1 MTGAFEWAAYEEA
14 HVRLDTNDLLVIFS
28 DGISEA
34 QNAVGEEYG
43 EDRLVQLAVVNRELD
58 ADDLL
63 NQVFDEVDRWSGATE
78 RGDDQTLVILKRE
91 GNS

>member
-14 HVRLDTNDLLVIFS
+14 YVRLERDDLLVIFS

-34 QNAVGEEYG
+34 QNVTGEEYG
-43 EDRLVQLAVVNRELD
+43 EDRLVQLAVEHRGLN

-63 NQVFDEVDRWSGATE
+63 REVFDEVDNWSGETE
-78 RGDDQTLVILKRE
+78 RGDDQTLVILKRK
-91 GNS
+91 N